1 MRNDGLIIHILNI
14 VSLTIIVIIISE
26 FQWIWTIQLAASG
39 DRRKGFGV
47 QCSAGLRLT
56 GRGV

>member
-14 VSLTIIVIIISE
+14 TILTIIVIISE
-26 FQWIWTIQLAASG
+26 FHWIWTIQLAASG